1 MKNLE
6 KYVNEIC
13 ETIAECPTCYFHG
26 DCSDCWLNSICCD
39 KEALKRYL
47 RLLDD
52 KTGSKEEQ
60 IRILRKQRYRLL
72 DEIHNKQQ
80 ILDELDYMIMEI
92 KKTK

>member
-39 KEALKRYL
+39 KEALKRFML
-47 RLLDD
+47 
-52 KTGSKEEQ
+52 KEADH
-60 IRILRKQRYRLL
+60 LPLL
-72 DEIHNKQQ
+72 DEPQG
-80 ILDELDYMIMEI
+80 
-92 KKTK
+92 TV